1 MWQYKSTDELYHHG
15 IIGQK
20 WGRRRYQNHDGTL
33 TIAGKKHYKEM
44 GWSKD
49 AQYAARLKRKKVSQ
63 MSNEELRKLNERKN
77 LESNY
82 KKLNPSKTKKVTK
95 AALAT
100 IGTAAT
106 VASIAD
112 IGPKFKKIYDGGKS
126 AVNKIAYNKWLYV
139 HRK

>member
-1 MWQYKSTDELYHHG
+1 MWQYRNVDEIYHHG
-15 IIGQK
+15 ILGQK
-20 WGRRRYQNHDGTL
+20 WGRRRYQNPDGTL

-82 KKLNPSKTKKVTK
+82 KRLNPSKAKTITK
-95 AALAT
+95 ATLAT

-106 VASIAD
+106 VASVAD
-112 IGPKFKKIYDGGKS
+112 MGPKFKKIYDGGKGW
-126 AVNKIAYNKWLYV
+126 VTKIVTRSK
-139 HRK
+139 